1 MKTNKIKPCKFSLF
15 RSQNKNSGKEQLCDE
30 LLLCVQGTESFKCLK
45 YRLEFFPESSSHV
58 NHSHKLELE
67 RFYKLKNS
75 YAFNISCIIL
85 TKL

>member
-45 YRLEFFPESSSHV
+45 Y
-58 NHSHKLELE
+58 SHKLELE